1 MAYELDHEADRYCP
15 VYKRIIDA
23 DLCYDSLMCLN
34 RTFRIS
40 STKELAELKDIDAA
54 RKVCAECP
62 YSEL

>member
-1 MAYELDHEADRYCP
+1 MASELDYYADHFCP
-15 VYKRIIDA
+15 VYKRVIEA

-34 RTFRIS
+34 RTFKVS
-40 STKELAELKDIDAA
+40 STKELADVDDIEVA